1 MKTFFSAL
9 LLLALSATAQALPAH
24 YFGEINGSGEYA
36 GTVTSNSGWINPPVF
51 GLNSF
56 GEEHV
61 NLWGFNAVAGQT
73 LSLDVS
79 SADDFIGGISVY
91 KGEVTSTDLL
101 FGNFNNSADTGSAS
115 FIAGTSP
122 WGLGSL
128 VTDLLLELDGFYTI
142 IVGGKNFF
150 DTASSYNYVMNV
162 TASPVSE
169 PGTLAIL
176 ALGFAGLMAARRR
189 NSMSA

>member
-1 MKTFFSAL
+1 MKAFVSAL

-24 YFGEINGSGEYA
+24 YFGEISGSGDYA
-36 GTVTSNSGWINPPVF
+36 GTVTSNSAWVNPPVF

-56 GEEHV
+56 GEQQV

-73 LSLDVS
+73 LSLEVS
-79 SADDFIGGISVY
+79 STDDFIGGISVY
-91 KGEVTSTDLL
+91 KGEVSSNDLL

-115 FIAGTSP
+115 FVAGTST
-122 WGLGSL
+122 WGLDSL
-128 VTDLLLELDGFYTI
+128 LTDLLLELDGFYTI

-150 DTASSYNYVMNV
+150 ETAASYSYVMNV

-176 ALGFAGLMAARRR
+176 ALGFAGLVAARRR
-189 NSMSA
+189 NSIAA

>member
-1 MKTFFSAL
+1 MKACISAL
-9 LLLALSATAQALPAH
+9 LLFMVSATVQALPAH
-24 YFGEINGSGEYA
+24 YFGEITGSGSYT
-36 GTVTSNSGWINPPVF
+36 GTVTSNSAWVNPPVF

-56 GEEHV
+56 GEEQV
-61 NLWGFNAVAGQT
+61 NLWGFNAVAGQS

-79 SADDFIGGISVY
+79 STDNFTGGISVY
-91 KGEVTSTDLL
+91 KGEISSNDLL
-101 FGNFNNSADTGSAS
+101 FGGFNNSGDVGSAS
-115 FIAGTSP
+115 FVAGTST
-122 WGLGSL
+122 WGLDSL
-128 VTDLLLELDGFYTI
+128 LTDLLLELDGFYTI

-150 DTASSYNYVMNV
+150 ETAASYSYVMNV

-189 NSMSA
+189 TGS